1 MQLRVVFVGLVAA
14 AALVGCSSSGET
26 PPATAAAPTTAPIPQ
41 DTTSAAPTT
50 FPTATTAVTTAPDP
64 VAFFKAQEPVCQ
76 AHAERVGN
84 PVVDPTR
91 FGGTKLVQRNTDG
104 TALIEDG
111 EGTQLIVDVSGEK
124 VLPPSGDPVDF
135 MPDPYGFGCP
145 PEVFV
150 GAADA

>member
-1 MQLRVVFVGLVAA
+1 MRLRVVLVGLVAT
-14 AALVGCSSSGET
+14 AALVGCTSSGEP
-26 PPATAAAPTTAPIPQ
+26 PPATAAAPTTAPITQ
-41 DTTSAAPTT
+41 DMTSAAAPTT
-50 FPTATTAVTTAPDP
+50 FPTATTTVTTAPDP
-64 VAFFKAQEPVCQ
+64 VAFFKAQEPICQ
-76 AHAERVGN
+76 VHAERVGN
-84 PVVDPTR
+84 PMVDPTR
-91 FGGTKLVQRNTDG
+91 FAGAKVVQRNTDG

-150 GAADA
+150 GSAA

>member
-1 MQLRVVFVGLVAA
+1 MRLRVVLVGLAAA
-14 AALVGCSSSGET
+14 AALVGCTTSGET
-26 PPATAAAPTTAPIPQ
+26 PPAPAAAPTTAPTAQ
-41 DTTSAAPTT
+41 EATSAAAPTT
-50 FPTATTAVTTAPDP
+50 RPAATTTARAPDP
-64 VAFFKAQEPVCQ
+64 VAFFTAQEPVCQ
-76 AHAERVGN
+76 AFAEQVGN
-84 PVVDPTR
+84 PVVDPAR
-91 FGGTKLVQRNTDG
+91 FAGAKLVRRNTDG

-124 VLPPSGDPVDF
+124 VLPPSGNPVDF

>member
-1 MQLRVVFVGLVAA
+1 MRLRVVLVGLVAV
-14 AALVGCSSSGET
+14 AALVGCTSSGET
-26 PPATAAAPTTAPIPQ
+26 PPATTAAPTTAPVAQ
-41 DTTSAAPTT
+41 DTTSAGAPTT
-50 FPTATTAVTTAPDP
+50 FPTETTTVTTSPDA

-76 AHAERVGN
+76 AHAERFGN
-84 PVVDPTR
+84 PVVAPTR
-91 FGGTKLVQRNTDG
+91 FAGAKLVQRNTDG

-111 EGTQLIVDVSGEK
+111 EGTQLIVDASGKK

-150 GAADA
+150 GSAA